1 MVFHT
6 LAITSACHQ
15 ARIRACRSVSAS
27 KDTRDRLP
35 VGLTLTI
42 VWARGS
48 FQKERQ
54 GLEAGPFVD
63 LMAALHNGRA
73 RTPTAQ
79 REHS

>member
-1 MVFHT
+1 MVFRA

-15 ARIRACRSVSAS
+15 ARIRPGRSISAS
-27 KDTRDRLP
+27 KVMRDRLP

-48 FQKERQ
+48 FQKQRQ

-63 LMAALHNGRA
+63 LMAALNNGRA
-73 RTPTAQ
+73 
-79 REHS
+79 